1 MIWLRNVSNFF
12 FVMCVTILMSGC
24 TSLFSKHVEWETI
37 EPERYPTIRAVGYAP
52 ISAQQGNDDTT
63 RMLMAIKAS
72 KLEAYREL
80 AEQVYGQRVDG
91 DQSLQS
97 LIVTN
102 TQLQSSVEGVIRG
115 ARVVKS
121 YAVGENTYATELEL
135 NLEDVYHI
143 YLSTARPK
151 RIKDVSYY

>member
-52 ISAQQGNDDTT
+52 ISVQQGNDDTT

-135 NLEDVYHI
+135 NLEDVYDI

>member
-12 FVMCVTILMSGC
+12 FVMWVTILMSGC

-52 ISAQQGNDDTT
+52 ISAQQGNDETT

-135 NLEDVYHI
+135 NLEDVYDI

>member
-12 FVMCVTILMSGC
+12 FVMWVTILMSGC

-52 ISAQQGNDDTT
+52 ISVQQGNDDTT

-102 TQLQSSVEGVIRG
+102 TQLKSSVEGVIRG

-135 NLEDVYHI
+135 NLEDVYDI

>member
-12 FVMCVTILMSGC
+12 FVMWVTILMSGC

-135 NLEDVYHI
+135 NLEDVYDI

>member
-1 MIWLRNVSNFF
+1 M
-12 FVMCVTILMSGC
+12 
-24 TSLFSKHVEWETI
+24 
-37 EPERYPTIRAVGYAP
+37 
-52 ISAQQGNDDTT
+52 
-63 RMLMAIKAS
+63 
-72 KLEAYREL
+72 

-102 TQLQSSVEGVIRG
+102 TQLKSSVEGVIRG
-115 ARVVKS
+115 ARVIKS

-135 NLEDVYHI
+135 NFEDVYDI

-151 RIKDVSYY
+151 RIKDVRYY

>member
-1 MIWLRNVSNFF
+1 MSTIRNVFKI
-12 FVMCVTILMSGC
+12 CIITGIIGLMSGC
-24 TSLFSKHVEWETI
+24 TTLFSKHVEWETV
-37 EPERYPTIRAVGYAP
+37 EPESYPTIRAVGYAP
-52 ISAQQGNDDTT
+52 ISGQQGSDETT
-63 RMLMAIKAS
+63 RTLMAIKAS

-91 DQSLQS
+91 QQSLQS

-102 TQLQSSVEGVIRG
+102 TQLKSSVEGVIRG
-115 ARVVKS
+115 ARVIKS

-135 NLEDVYHI
+135 NFEDVYNI

-151 RIKDVSYY
+151 RVKDVSYY

>member
-1 MIWLRNVSNFF
+1 MIWLRNFSNFF
-12 FVMCVTILMSGC
+12 FITCVAILTSGC

-102 TQLQSSVEGVIRG
+102 THLQSSVEGVIRG

-135 NLEDVYHI
+135 NLEDVYDI

>member
-1 MIWLRNVSNFF
+1 MIWLRSVSNFF
-12 FVMCVTILMSGC
+12 FVMWVTILMSGC

-52 ISAQQGNDDTT
+52 ISVQQGNDDTT

-102 TQLQSSVEGVIRG
+102 TQLKSSVEGVIRG

-135 NLEDVYHI
+135 NLEDVYDI